1 VLLAGLLGVGSTDN
15 VGAVL
20 DSLLGVERTLLAG
33 EALEENLGP
42 VEGAT
47 EEYAE
52 RVRPEERTARVKG

>member
-33 EALEENLGP
+33 EALEENLGL
-42 VEGAT
+42 VANAQVGVGRGVAS
-47 EEYAE
+47 
-52 RVRPEERTARVKG
+52 GGCD